1 MNKNLFTNL
10 FDPMAENTYLNAKEQ
25 DLAGTHTAQSE
36 TQAVKQKTVVVK
48 LGTSVLTGGTL
59 KLDRAHLVEL
69 VRQCAQLRRQG
80 HKVIIVTSGA
90 IAAGREH
97 LGYPELPKTMA
108 SKQLLAAVGQSRLI
122 QEWEHLFGIYG
133 LHVGQML
140 LTRADLDD
148 RERYLNAR
156 DMIVALLDNGIIPV
170 VNENDAVAT
179 TEIKVGD
186 NDNLS
191 ALVGILAGADKLLL
205 LTDQPGLF
213 TADPRNN
220 PDAELIREVHTI
232 DETLRKLAGGS
243 VGGLGTGGMA
253 TKLQAADVARRAGI
267 EVVIAAGSRPGVIAD
282 IVGDTSVG
290 TRFLPLESPL
300 ESRKRWI
307 LAGPPPAGD
316 IIIDTG
322 AANAVQLRGSSLLSK
337 GITLVKGSFE
347 RGAVVRIYSTEGAL
361 LARGICRYSSK
372 DMTKIAGK
380 HSQDIYQVLG
390 YEYGPV
396 AIHRDDLVVI

>member
-1 MNKNLFTNL
+1 MADTKNTN
-10 FDPMAENTYLNAKEQ
+10 AREQ
-25 DLAGTHTAQSE
+25 DLAASAASQTI
-36 TQAVKQKTVVVK
+36 VVK

-59 KLDRAHLVEL
+59 KLDRAHMVEL
-69 VRQCAQLRRQG
+69 VRQCAMLRRQG
-80 HKVIIVTSGA
+80 HKIIIVTSGA

-108 SKQLLAAVGQSRLI
+108 SKQLLAAVGQGRLI
-122 QEWEHLFGIYG
+122 QEWETLFGIYG
-133 LHVGQML
+133 INIGQML
-140 LTRADLDD
+140 LTRADLND

-156 DMIVALLDNGIIPV
+156 DMLVALLDNGIVPV

-191 ALVGILAGADKLLL
+191 ALVGILGGADKLLL
-205 LTDQPGLF
+205 MTDQPGLF

-232 DETLRKLAGGS
+232 DETLRKLAGGT

-267 EVVIAAGSRPGVIAD
+267 EVIIAAGRRPDVIIDLAE
-282 IVGDTSVG
+282 GKSVG

-316 IIIDTG
+316 IVIDDG
-322 AANAVQLRGSSLLSK
+322 AVIAVQQRGSSLLAK
-337 GITLVKGSFE
+337 GITMVKGDFE
-347 RGAVVRIYSTEGAL
+347 RGEVVRIFDKQNNL
-361 LARGICRYSSK
+361 LARGICRYSSV
-372 DMTKIAGK
+372 DMAKIAGK
-380 HSQDIYQVLG
+380 HSQEIHLVLG
-390 YEYGPV
+390 YEHGHV
-396 AIHRDDLVVI
+396 AIHRDDMVVI